1 MKHSV
6 YKIVLLA
13 LATTTLWGCGKEQ
26 EVVKEPVIRP
36 VKTVVIQDEQLGSA
50 RSFPGRVDA
59 VQRAQVSFRVPGKLI
74 KIHVKEGDNV
84 NKGDLLAELDPTDY
98 KITLN
103 RLTAI
108 YNKAK
113 ADYIRG
119 KELIVDNFIS
129 RTMFDK
135 LEADFNT
142 AGSNLKQAR
151 QDLKYT
157 KLLAAFAGVIAKRY
171 VENFE
176 EVQAKQEIFNLSDVS
191 QVEIKIDAPEQIMRL
206 GKGQGQKET
215 IKAFASFS
223 NMPEQRFPLTLKE
236 VSTKAEQQTQT
247 FEVTF
252 VMVQPE
258 QFRLL
263 PGMTASVQVELPS
276 DTLLNQYFLIPSTAV
291 KGTSDMKPTV
301 FVVDPES
308 NTLKAKEVKVG
319 SMVGSNIQVT
329 GGVEIGERV
338 VSAGIAFMREGD
350 KVSLMKEVEQ
360 ADPATAP

>member
-13 LATTTLWGCGKEQ
+13 LATASLWGCGKKQ
-26 EVVKEPVIRP
+26 EGVKAPVIRP
-36 VKTVVIQDEQLGSA
+36 VKTVVIQDEQLDSA

-59 VQRAQVSFRVPGKLI
+59 VQRAQVSFRVPGNLI
-74 KIHVKEGDNV
+74 KIHVKEGEIV
-84 NKGDLLAELDPTDY
+84 KKGDLLAELDPTDY
-98 KITLN
+98 KITLS
-103 RLTAI
+103 RQSAL

-119 KELIVDNFIS
+119 KELIVDDFIS
-129 RTMFDK
+129 RTNFDK
-135 LEADFNT
+135 LEADYTT
-142 AGSNLKQAR
+142 ARSNLNQAR

-157 KLLAAFAGVIAKRY
+157 KLVAAFGGVIAKRY

-191 QVEIKIDAPEQIMRL
+191 QVEIKIDAPEQIMRM
-206 GKGQGQKET
+206 GKSKDGT
-215 IKAFASFS
+215 LKAFASFS
-223 NMPEQRFPLTLKE
+223 NLAERRFPLTLKE
-236 VSTKAEQQTQT
+236 VSTKADQQTQT

-252 VMVQPE
+252 VMEQPE
-258 QFRLL
+258 QLRLL
-263 PGMTASVQVELPS
+263 PGMTANVQLEFSP
-276 DTLLNQYFLIPSTAV
+276 DTLVNNFFLIPSTAV
-291 KGTSDMKPTV
+291 KGSPDMKPTV

-308 NTLKAKEVKVG
+308 YTLKAKEVKVG
-319 SMVGSNIQVT
+319 SMVGSKIQVT
-329 GGVEIGERV
+329 DGLEIGEHV

-350 KVSLMKEVEQ
+350 KVILMKEIEQ